1 MLKIQIKQAKVKI
14 RSYADR
20 AEKALDMLI
29 AAKALGDLAR
39 RFSHDLFNGDARS
52 KVEKNMLHALT
63 TMIMTED
70 EQLSFD
76 LIAELFAIDEDA
88 QN

>member
-1 MLKIQIKQAKVKI
+1 MLKIKIKQAKVKTC
-14 RSYADR
+14 SHANQT
-20 AEKALDMLI
+20 EKVLDMLI

-39 RFSHDLFNGDARS
+39 RFIDDHFKGDARS
-52 KVEKNMLHALT
+52 KVEKCMLHALT

-70 EQLSFD
+70 EQLSLD
-76 LIAELFAIDEDA
+76 LIAELFVNGEDA